1 MNEIIWEA
9 IYNDGTLLPQY
20 NDKNDPLSAN
30 KYIDIDRSKLV
41 KFNLYKNDILIF
53 SLHLDNSK
61 KLIFRRRVVMKMY
74 SGNKEVVYLIGWQEK
89 VNNKNVQQ
97 ISFIFEDGR
106 IETTDGFK
114 KGTKWKYPIRFL
126 KEEEC

>member
-97 ISFIFEDGR
+97 ISFIFEDGH
-106 IETTDGFK
+106 IEVTDGFK
-114 KGTKWKYPIRFL
+114 EGTKWMYPIRFL
-126 KEEEC
+126 KEEEI